1 MSAEK
6 KNKKAP
12 IKPIGSSTDA
22 LIIKGAHT
30 PKEGISLQEAAA
42 TIRDESAK
50 EAMALQKTTKATKSP
65 GVAESP
71 KETPKPILLNVK
83 AEVELRNSYY
93 AEGSRDSI
101 EVVIGQLTEV
111 IKKDS
116 FNAGVRHV
124 IEIAEGRLAK
134 SLDLND
140 RQELSSHGGIIPSWW
155 LATLF
160 SRLWYEELKVS
171 SEVR

>member
-50 EAMALQKTTKATKSP
+50 AIKSP

-71 KETPKPILLNVK
+71 KEAPKPIPLNVK

-93 AEGSRDSI
+93 AKGSRDSI

-171 SEVR
+171 SEVI